1 MAMSRLG
8 ARRIGQP
15 LAYNVGVA
23 EAGGDGG
30 ELGMTSGST
39 VSLLSVPGALPVLR
53 SVLGASLVSLTLPI
67 DSGSDWVSTLDG
79 SPSKSILLYL
89 SIYIYCQGTYYGRVV
104 RELTE
109 SKGMNYVLQR
119 CSAL

>member
-1 MAMSRLG
+1 MAMSCLG
-8 ARRIGQP
+8 ARHIGRP

-39 VSLLSVPGALPVLR
+39 VSLLSVPGASPVLR

-67 DSGSDWVSTLDG
+67 DSGS
-79 SPSKSILLYL
+79 I
-89 SIYIYCQGTYYGRVV
+89 V
-104 RELTE
+104 REPIME
-109 SKGMNYVLQR
+109 E
-119 CSAL
+119 